1 MSGATFARATPAPTG
16 NARLVRARLG
26 RALLYALAIMLGF
39 IFVLPFLWMVMTA
52 LKSRGELN
60 LFPPTLWPNEWTP
73 SNFLRIW
80 SVQNFGRFLLNSAIY
95 SVGAVIGT
103 VLSSTLVAYGFARLK
118 FWGRE
123 FWFIVLLGTLM
134 LPSQVL
140 LIPQY
145 IIFRD
150 LGWLDSLKPL
160 IVPTFFG
167 NPFYIFLIRQF
178 LRGLPVSLDEA
189 ALLDGANQWQ
199 IFTRIMLPLSKPIV
213 VTVAAFSFVTHWN
226 DYLGPL
232 IYLHDPSRMT
242 ASVGL
247 LLFRGDPETVV
258 SWVMAAAVITVI
270 PVVLVFIWTQKYYV
284 QSVATSGGKG

>member
-1 MSGATFARATPAPTG
+1 MSTASIPRIPASPDKRAPLAR
-16 NARLVRARLG
+16 VRLG
-26 RALLYALAIMLGF
+26 RAFLYAIAIFLGF
-39 IFVLPFLWMVMTA
+39 IFVLPFLWMLMTA

-60 LFPPTLWPNEWTP
+60 LFPPTLWPIVWTP

-80 SVQNFGRFLLNSAIY
+80 AVQNFGHFLVNSAVY
-95 SVGAVIGT
+95 SIGAVIGT
-103 VLSSTLVAYGFARLK
+103 VASSTLAAYGFARLK

-123 FWFIVLLGTLM
+123 TLFIVLLGTLM

-145 IIFRD
+145 ILFRE

-160 IVPTFFG
+160 VVPTFFG
-167 NPFYIFLIRQF
+167 NAFYIFLIRQF
-178 LRGLPVSLDEA
+178 LRGLPTSLEEA
-189 ALLDGANQWQ
+189 AVLDGANHWQ
-199 IFTRIMLPLSKPIV
+199 IFWRIMVPLSKPII

-226 DYLGPL
+226 DYFGPL
-232 IYLHDPSRMT
+232 IYLRDPSRMT

-270 PVVLVFIWTQKYYV
+270 PVVLVFMWTQKYYV
-284 QSVATSGGKG
+284 QSVASTGGKG

>member
-1 MSGATFARATPAPTG
+1 MSGASIVRATPAPDRS
-16 NARLVRARLG
+16 ARLISARLG
-26 RALLYALAIMLGF
+26 RAFLYALAIALGF

-103 VLSSTLVAYGFARLK
+103 VLSSTLVAYSFARLK

-178 LRGLPVSLDEA
+178 LRGLPVSLEEA

-199 IFTRIMLPLSKPIV
+199 IFTRIMLPLAKPIV

-232 IYLHDPSRMT
+232 IYLRDPSRMT

-284 QSVATSGGKG
+284 QSVATAGGKG

>member
-1 MSGATFARATPAPTG
+1 MSGATFVRATPAPTG

-26 RALLYALAIMLGF
+26 RALLYALALALGF

-123 FWFIVLLGTLM
+123 FWFIALLGTLM

-189 ALLDGANQWQ
+189 ALLDGANQ
-199 IFTRIMLPLSKPIV
+199 
-213 VTVAAFSFVTHWN
+213 
-226 DYLGPL
+226 
-232 IYLHDPSRMT
+232 
-242 ASVGL
+242 
-247 LLFRGDPETVV
+247 
-258 SWVMAAAVITVI
+258 
-270 PVVLVFIWTQKYYV
+270 
-284 QSVATSGGKG
+284 

>member
-1 MSGATFARATPAPTG
+1 MSSVSMAGATPAPHKRTG
-16 NARLVRARLG
+16 QLSARLS
-26 RALLYALAIMLGF
+26 RALLYALAIALGF
-39 IFVLPFLWMVMTA
+39 IFVMPFLWMLMTA

-60 LFPPTLWPNEWTP
+60 LFPPTLWPNVWTP

-80 SVQNFGRFLLNSAIY
+80 GVQNFGQFLINSTVYA
-95 SVGAVIGT
+95 VGAVTGT

-123 FWFIVLLGTLM
+123 FWFVVLLGTLM

-145 IIFRD
+145 ILFRD

-160 IVPTFFG
+160 VVPTFFG

-178 LRGLPVSLDEA
+178 LRGLPTSLEEA
-189 ALLDGANQWQ
+189 ALLDGANHWQ
-199 IFTRIMLPLSKPIV
+199 IFTRIMVPLSKPII

-226 DYLGPL
+226 DYFGPL
-232 IYLHDPSRMT
+232 IYLRDPSRMT

-270 PVVLVFIWTQKYYV
+270 PVILVFIWTQKYYV

>member
-1 MSGATFARATPAPTG
+1 MSGVSLVQATRVPDKRG
-16 NARLVRARLG
+16 RQIKARLG
-26 RALLYALAIMLGF
+26 RAFLYALALALGF
-39 IFVLPFLWMVMTA
+39 LFVAPFLWMLMTA

-60 LFPPTLWPNEWTP
+60 LFPPTLWPNVWTP

-80 SVQNFGRFLLNSAIY
+80 AVQNFGRFMINSAVYAI
-95 SVGAVIGT
+95 GAVIGT
-103 VLSSTLVAYGFARLK
+103 VLSSTLAAYGFARLK

-145 IIFRD
+145 ILFRE

-160 IVPTFFG
+160 VVPTFFG
-167 NPFYIFLIRQF
+167 NPLYIFLIRQF
-178 LRGLPVSLDEA
+178 LRGLPTSLEEA
-189 ALLDGANQWQ
+189 ALLDGANHWQ
-199 IFTRIMLPLSKPIV
+199 IFWRIMVPLAKPII

-226 DYLGPL
+226 DYFGPL
-232 IYLHDPSRMT
+232 IYLRDPSRMT

-270 PVVLVFIWTQKYYV
+270 PVVLVFLWTQKYYV
-284 QSVATSGGKG
+284 QSVASTGGKG

>member
-1 MSGATFARATPAPTG
+1 
-16 NARLVRARLG
+16 
-26 RALLYALAIMLGF
+26 ML
-39 IFVLPFLWMVMTA
+39 MTA

-60 LFPPTLWPNEWTP
+60 LFPPTIWPNDWTP

-80 SVQNFGRFLLNSAIY
+80 EVQNFGQFLVNSAVY

-103 VLSSTLVAYGFARLK
+103 VVSSTLAAYGFARLK

-145 IIFRD
+145 ILFRE

-160 IVPTFFG
+160 VVPTFFG

-178 LRGLPVSLDEA
+178 LRGLPPHWMRRPCWTARTS
-189 ALLDGANQWQ
+189 GRSSGGSWS
-199 IFTRIMLPLSKPIV
+199 RLSKPII

-226 DYLGPL
+226 DYFGPL
-232 IYLHDPSRMT
+232 IYLRDPSRMT

-247 LLFRGDPETVV
+247 LLFRGDPETVI
-258 SWVMAAAVITVI
+258 SWVMAAA
-270 PVVLVFIWTQKYYV
+270 
-284 QSVATSGGKG
+284 

>member
-1 MSGATFARATPAPTG
+1 MSSISLPRATPAPRRRNG
-16 NARLVRARLG
+16 RLSARLG
-26 RALLYALAIMLGF
+26 RAFLYLLAIALGF
-39 IFVLPFLWMVMTA
+39 VFVAPFLWMLMTA

-60 LFPPTLWPNEWTP
+60 LFPPTVWPIVWTP

-80 SVQNFGRFLLNSAIY
+80 GVQNFGQFLINSTVYA
-95 SVGAVIGT
+95 VGAVAGT

-123 FWFIVLLGTLM
+123 FWFVVLLGTLM

-145 IIFRD
+145 ILFRD

-160 IVPTFFG
+160 VVPTFFG

-178 LRGLPVSLDEA
+178 LRGLPTSLEEA
-189 ALLDGANQWQ
+189 ALLDGANHWQ
-199 IFTRIMLPLSKPIV
+199 IFTRIMVPLSKPII

-232 IYLHDPSRMT
+232 IYLRDPSRMT

-247 LLFRGDPETVV
+247 ILFRGDPETIV

-270 PVVLVFIWTQKYYV
+270 PVIAVFIWTQKYYV

>member
-1 MSGATFARATPAPTG
+1 MAVTLSPARSRPA
-16 NARLVRARLG
+16 ARRLPRGWFG
-26 RALLYALAIMLGF
+26 RAVLYALAIFLGF
-39 IFVLPFLWMVMTA
+39 IFVLPFIWMLMTA

-60 LFPPTLWPNEWTP
+60 LFPPTLWPIDWTP

-80 SVQNFGRFLLNSAIY
+80 AVQNFGQFLVNSTVY

-103 VLSSTLVAYGFARLK
+103 VLSSTLAAYGFARLK

-123 FWFIVLLGTLM
+123 VLFVVLLGTLM

-145 IIFRD
+145 ILFRE
-150 LGWLDSLKPL
+150 LGWLYSLKPL
-160 IVPTFFG
+160 VVPTFFG
-167 NPFYIFLIRQF
+167 NAFYIFLIRQF
-178 LRGLPVSLDEA
+178 LRGLPTSLEEA
-189 ALLDGANQWQ
+189 ALLDGANYWQ
-199 IFTRIMLPLSKPIV
+199 IFWRIMVPLSKPII

-226 DYLGPL
+226 DYFGPL
-232 IYLHDPSRMT
+232 IYLRDPSRMT

-270 PVVLVFIWTQKYYV
+270 PVIAVFMWTQKYYV
-284 QSVATSGGKG
+284 QSVASTGGKG

>member
-1 MSGATFARATPAPTG
+1 MTGASIARPANVPDRR
-16 NARLVRARLG
+16 ARLSRDRLG
-26 RALLYALAIMLGF
+26 RAILYALAIALGF
-39 IFVLPFLWMVMTA
+39 VFVLPFLWMLMTA

-60 LFPPTLWPNEWTP
+60 LFPPTIWPNDWTP

-80 SVQNFGRFLLNSAIY
+80 EVQNFGQFLVNSAVY

-103 VLSSTLVAYGFARLK
+103 VVSSTLAAYGFARLK

-145 IIFRD
+145 ILFRE

-160 IVPTFFG
+160 VVPTFFG

-178 LRGLPVSLDEA
+178 LRGLPASLDEA

-199 IFTRIMLPLSKPIV
+199 IFWRIMVPLSKPII

-226 DYLGPL
+226 DYFGPL
-232 IYLHDPSRMT
+232 IYLRDPSRMT

-247 LLFRGDPETVV
+247 LLFRGDPETVI
-258 SWVMAAAVITVI
+258 SWVMAAALITVI

-284 QSVATSGGKG
+284 QSVASTGGKG

>member
-1 MSGATFARATPAPTG
+1 MSGAIMAGVRQRPDKR
-16 NARLVRARLG
+16 ARLVKDRLG
-26 RALLYALAIMLGF
+26 RGFLYALALALGF

-60 LFPPTLWPNEWTP
+60 LFPPTLWPIAWTP

-80 SVQNFGRFLLNSAIY
+80 QVQSFGHFLVNSALY
-95 SVGAVIGT
+95 AGGAVIGT
-103 VLSSTLVAYGFARLK
+103 VVSSTLVAYGFARLK

-140 LIPQY
+140 IIPQY
-145 IIFRD
+145 ILFRE

-160 IVPTFFG
+160 VVPTFFG

-189 ALLDGANQWQ
+189 AVLDGANQWQ

-213 VTVAAFSFVTHWN
+213 VTVAAFTFVTHWN
-226 DYLGPL
+226 DYFGPL

-247 LLFRGDPETVV
+247 LLFRSDPETVV

-284 QSVATSGGKG
+284 QSVATSGAKE

>member
-1 MSGATFARATPAPTG
+1 MSTATVVGTPVAPGKRGRFTRAT
-16 NARLVRARLG
+16 LG
-26 RALLYALAIMLGF
+26 RAFLYLLAIVLGF
-39 IFVLPFLWMVMTA
+39 FFVLPFLWMVMTS

-60 LFPPTLWPNEWTP
+60 LFPPTLWPVAWSP
-73 SNFLRIW
+73 SNYLRIW
-80 SVQNFGRFLLNSAIY
+80 AVQNFGRFLVNSAVY
-95 SVGAVIGT
+95 SIGAVIGT
-103 VLSSTLVAYGFARLK
+103 VVSSTLAAYGFARLK

-123 FWFIVLLGTLM
+123 TLFIVLLGTLM

-145 IIFRD
+145 ILFRE

-160 IVPTFFG
+160 VVPTFFG

-178 LRGLPVSLDEA
+178 LRGLPTSLEEA
-189 ALLDGANQWQ
+189 AVLDGANHWQ
-199 IFTRIMLPLSKPIV
+199 IFWRIMVPLAKPII

-226 DYLGPL
+226 DYFGPL
-232 IYLHDPSRMT
+232 IYLRDPSRMT

-258 SWVMAAAVITVI
+258 SWVMAAAVITII
-270 PVVLVFIWTQKYYV
+270 PVVAVFMWTQKYYV
-284 QSVATSGGKG
+284 QSVASTGGKG

>member
-1 MSGATFARATPAPTG
+1 MSGASIVRATPAPDRS
-16 NARLVRARLG
+16 ARLISARLG
-26 RALLYALAIMLGF
+26 RAFLYALAIALGF

-60 LFPPTLWPNEWTP
+60 LVPPTLWPNEWTP

-103 VLSSTLVAYGFARLK
+103 VLSSTLVAYSFARLK

-178 LRGLPVSLDEA
+178 LRGLPVSLEEA

-199 IFTRIMLPLSKPIV
+199 IFTRIMLPLAKPIV

-232 IYLHDPSRMT
+232 IYLRDPSRMT

-284 QSVATSGGKG
+284 QSVATAGGKG

>member
-1 MSGATFARATPAPTG
+1 MSGISIAGAARRPARHAQPIK
-16 NARLVRARLG
+16 ARLG
-26 RALLYALAIMLGF
+26 RAFLYALAIGLGF
-39 IFVLPFLWMVMTA
+39 IFFLPFLWMVMTA

-60 LFPPTLWPNEWTP
+60 LFPPTLWPINWTP

-80 SVQNFGRFLLNSAIY
+80 EVQNFGQFLINSTVYA
-95 SVGAVIGT
+95 VGAVIGT

-145 IIFRD
+145 ILFRD

-160 IVPTFFG
+160 VVPTFFG

-178 LRGLPVSLDEA
+178 LRGLPLSLDEA
-189 ALLDGANQWQ
+189 ALLDGANHWQ
-199 IFTRIMLPLSKPIV
+199 IFTRIMLPLAKPIV

-232 IYLHDPSRMT
+232 IYLREPSRMT

-247 LLFRGDPETVV
+247 LLFRGDPETIG

-270 PVVLVFIWTQKYYV
+270 PVVLVFIWTQRYYV

>member
-1 MSGATFARATPAPTG
+1 MSGAGIVRATPAPDRS
-16 NARLVRARLG
+16 ARLISARLG
-26 RALLYALAIMLGF
+26 RAFLYALAIALGF

-103 VLSSTLVAYGFARLK
+103 VLSSTLVAYSFARLK

-178 LRGLPVSLDEA
+178 LRGLPVSLEEA

-199 IFTRIMLPLSKPIV
+199 IFTRIMLPLAKPIV

-232 IYLHDPSRMT
+232 IYLRDPSRMT

-284 QSVATSGGKG
+284 QSVATAGGKG

>member
-1 MSGATFARATPAPTG
+1 MSGISIAGAARRPARRAQPIK
-16 NARLVRARLG
+16 ARLG
-26 RALLYALAIMLGF
+26 RAFLYALAIGLGF
-39 IFVLPFLWMVMTA
+39 IFFLPFLWMVMTA

-60 LFPPTLWPNEWTP
+60 LFPPTLWPINWTP

-80 SVQNFGRFLLNSAIY
+80 EVQNFGQFLINSTVYA
-95 SVGAVIGT
+95 VGAVIGT

-145 IIFRD
+145 ILFRD

-160 IVPTFFG
+160 VVPTFFG

-178 LRGLPVSLDEA
+178 LRGLPLSLDEA
-189 ALLDGANQWQ
+189 ALLDGANHWQ
-199 IFTRIMLPLSKPIV
+199 IFTRIMLPLAKPIV

-232 IYLHDPSRMT
+232 IYLREPSRMT

-247 LLFRGDPETVV
+247 LLFRGDPETIV

-270 PVVLVFIWTQKYYV
+270 PVVLVFIWTQRYYV